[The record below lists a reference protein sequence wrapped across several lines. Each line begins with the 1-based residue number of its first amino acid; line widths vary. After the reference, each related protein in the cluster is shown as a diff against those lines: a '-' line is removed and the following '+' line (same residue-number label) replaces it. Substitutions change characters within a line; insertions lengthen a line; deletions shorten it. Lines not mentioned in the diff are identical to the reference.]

1 MGVNKLAF
9 FKKTKSVNQA
19 LSCLSEAKGEGSED
33 VTAGVHSHIERMG
46 ATASKEAIR
55 IPISQIPT
63 VSSNAQ
69 VGSPLDLL

>member
-1 MGVNKLAF
+1 M
-9 FKKTKSVNQA
+9 
-19 LSCLSEAKGEGSED
+19 EARGERREE
-33 VTAGVHSHIERMG
+33 VTAKVHTHIESIG
-46 ATASKEAIR
+46 ATASTEPIR